1 MSEGG
6 ERIVLL
12 SRRGL
17 ATLLAAATVL
27 LAGCTTGTDAVDV
40 TNGGQF
46 RFVSATPSGELIAP
60 DDRGSAPAFG
70 GTLLDGAEFDSS
82 SLSGSVA
89 VLNFWGQ
96 WCAPCRVE
104 TPQFQQ
110 VYDDV
115 AGQGVEFLGINVKDN
130 DQQARAFLA
139 DNDVTFPSLFDPRG
153 EMALI
158 FRDYPPSAIPSTILL
173 DRDGNVAA
181 VYLAAV
187 DPGDLRAALD
197 TLLAER

>member
-1 MSEGG
+1 M
-6 ERIVLL
+6 RL
-12 SRRGL
+12 RGPL
-17 ATLLAAATVL
+17 ALLAAAGL
-27 LAGCTTGTDAVDV
+27 LCGGCSTGADAVDV
-40 TNGGQF
+40 NNGGQF
-46 RFVSATPSGELIAP
+46 RFVSATPQGELI
-60 DDRGSAPAFG
+60 DTQDRGSAPAFG
-70 GTLLDGAEFDSS
+70 GTLLDGKQFDST
-82 SLSGSVA
+82 SLAGSVA

-115 AGQGVEFLGINVKDN
+115 RADGVQFLGINVKDVE
-130 DQQARAFLA
+130 QLARAFVA
-139 DNDVTFPSLFDPRG
+139 DKRITFPSLFDPRG

-181 VYLAAV
+181 VYVGTVA
-187 DPGDLRAALD
+187 PEDLRTALD
-197 TLLAER
+197 TLLAEG